1 MGTKKFFYITIF
13 IVLILTCVFPF
24 ATASEVE
31 YVYLGGIP
39 VGITMDDPG
48 LSICGKCEVI
58 TQNGADM
65 PSLSLEIIPG
75 DYLVSINGKG
85 VNTLRDVAEVLED
98 VKEGEKVK
106 LGIQR
111 GDETIYF
118 YLTPSLDVLTKK
130 LKLGLMIQED
140 LTGVGT
146 LTYYTKDGKFGALG
160 HSVSGDGV
168 KLQQGKLYDCK
179 IIGIKRP
186 RSGEAGEL
194 QGVFDRNSAPIAK
207 VLKNNDYGIFGE
219 GAVRLKNLPEVRVGN
234 RYNVK
239 EGKAYIYTCV
249 NGTKSEKY
257 EVEIVKAYKQSSP
270 SVKSMVISVTDERLI
285 KKTGGILQ
293 GMSGSP
299 IVQNGRLVGAVTHV
313 FTGDATKG
321 YGIYIDWMM

>member
-1 MGTKKFFYITIF
+1 M
-13 IVLILTCVFPF
+13 
-24 ATASEVE
+24 ASEVE

-39 VGITMDDPG
+39 VGIMMDNPG

-58 TQNGADM
+58 TQNGADI
-65 PSLSLEIIPG
+65 PSLNIEIVPG
-75 DYLVSINGKG
+75 DYLVSINDNK
-85 VNTLRDVAEVLED
+85 VDTLIDVARVLES

-106 LGIQR
+106 LGVQR
-111 GDETIYF
+111 GDKIMYF

-160 HSVSGDGV
+160 HSVSSDGI
-168 KLQQGKLYDCK
+168 KLQEGKLFDCK

-186 RSGEAGEL
+186 KSGEAGEL
-194 QGVFDRNSAPIAK
+194 QGVFDKNSTPIAK

-219 GAVRLKNLPEVRVGN
+219 GAVKLRNLPEVRVGN
-234 RYNVK
+234 RYTVK
-239 EGKAYIYTCV
+239 EGKAYIYTCTS
-249 NGTKSEKY
+249 GTKVDKY

-270 SVKSMVISVTDERLI
+270 SVKSMVISVTDGKLI
-285 KKTGGILQ
+285 EKTGGILQ

-299 IVQNGRLVGAVTHV
+299 IVQDGKLIGAITHV

-321 YGIYIDWMM
+321 YGIYIDWMK